1 MPAKHIG
8 QLCKRC
14 NVLEAALT
22 VRTEPLCRDCFSKY
36 VHTKVVKRMEAF
48 KTRNLVAGQERKLL
62 LPVSFGVSSI
72 SLLHILHQ
80 HLQSQRQKTGRTGFS
95 LHVVY
100 IHLPD
105 GNEDFSLRLNDLRKV
120 YPEHE
125 YSTARLEDV
134 FVDQSGLSTLL
145 QQLPSAS
152 SIADIL
158 SILRTRLV
166 VKIAKTYSCEAVLFS
181 DSTTKL
187 AEKVLAETAKGRGF
201 SLPWQVAD
209 GPSPFGM
216 LFYYPLR
223 DILKKELIA
232 HANLTDPPLSRLMDT
247 RVFEKTQAPPSAK
260 NTTIDVLMKQYFED
274 VEEAYPSIVSNVVRT
289 TGKLHATAFEEGS
302 ERCKLC
308 ESPVEAEKM
317 GIEGW
322 GGYQEVESNKDGGS
336 GLCYGCSRSLPAE
349 VVQYL
354 P

>member
-1 MPAKHIG
+1 
-8 QLCKRC
+8 
-14 NVLEAALT
+14 
-22 VRTEPLCRDCFSKY
+22 
-36 VHTKVVKRMEAF
+36 
-48 KTRNLVAGQERKLL
+48 
-62 LPVSFGVSSI
+62 
-72 SLLHILHQ
+72 
-80 HLQSQRQKTGRTGFS
+80 
-95 LHVVY
+95 VVY

-125 YSTARLEDV
+125 YSTAILEDV